1 MVMHIAVFSDTH
13 GNTKCMREAIQQKD
27 PFDMLIHLGDG
38 VGDGL
43 SVSSEFGIPFR
54 GVYGNEDYAYR
65 TQYSGETLVNI
76 YSWSFVLVHGHQ
88 MDINPYHTD
97 AEWQKHLRKM
107 TVWAKR
113 RKAHVFL
120 FGHTHTPLLEQ
131 QDDVIVCNP
140 GDMYLGAGTPPGFAL
155 IDAREEMLTLQIMQK
170 GETGEWDIVS
180 ELERHRSIF
189 S

>member
-1 MVMHIAVFSDTH
+1 VVMHIAVFSDTH